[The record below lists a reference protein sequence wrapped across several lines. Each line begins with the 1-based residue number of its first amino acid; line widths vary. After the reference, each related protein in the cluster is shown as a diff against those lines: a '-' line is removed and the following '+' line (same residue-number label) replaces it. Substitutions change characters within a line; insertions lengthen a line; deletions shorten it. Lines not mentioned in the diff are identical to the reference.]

1 MRVRSEPLV
10 NRGTPVPTPKRAA
23 PRIGFIKPG
32 AIERAF
38 VALLYLTLLLLVVL
52 SFIGTFYGLSG
63 DSAPIR
69 TPLHIIADIRANTD
83 RLWVAVVLQ
92 LVLMLA
98 QYGTRQMARHDRR
111 WWLLYLAALGISMYY
126 NFQAYWTPLTA
137 MLGMAI
143 AGIIIVVGDILPEF
157 IAMRHE

>member
-1 MRVRSEPLV
+1 MRVRSEPLTSPTV
-10 NRGTPVPTPKRAA
+10 TPAKRKA
-23 PRIGFIKPG
+23 PRIGFLTPG

-38 VALLYLTLLLLVVL
+38 IALLYLTLLLLVVL
-52 SFIGTFYGLSG
+52 SFIGTFYGLG
-63 DSAPIR
+63 GNSAPLL
-69 TPLHIIADIRANTD
+69 TPGRIVADIRANTD

-111 WWLLYLAALGISMYY
+111 WWFLYLAALGISMYY
-126 NFQAYWTPLTA
+126 NFMAYWTPLAA
-137 MLGMAI
+137 MLGMAV